1 MWRRDRRDSN
11 PPDAPPMTLYPRRR
25 FLRLKGALARQ
36 RAWSPAP
43 GCRVSS
49 LCERTCERGA
59 ERGREYDHM
68 SNQNPPDVPRHTAEE
83 TANVNQEIAQ
93 FFRQAGD
100 MRSQPRLHGI
110 TGVCRFD
117 LTGVGSWSVAANDG
131 EITVI
136 EGAGNALHAD
146 CVVACGAEDFLR
158 ITHGENHLN
167 LITAAMQGL

>member
-1 MWRRDRRDSN
+1 MSDQN
-11 PPDAPPMTLYPRRR
+11 APEAPQQTA
-25 FLRLKGALARQ
+25 GA
-36 RAWSPAP
+36 AP
-43 GCRVSS
+43 
-49 LCERTCERGA
+49 
-59 ERGREYDHM
+59 
-68 SNQNPPDVPRHTAEE
+68 HT
-83 TANVNQEIAQ
+83 NGEIAE

-117 LTGVGSWSVAANDG
+117 IAGVGSWSVAVNDG

-158 ITHGENHLN
+158 ILHGENHLN
-167 LITAAMQGL
+167 LTTAAMQSLVSVTGDHVFAMALLGNVVAAPVAASHRL